1 MSLKAKTVLC
11 SVGISLMASTA
22 LYAADTTINEA
33 QHSVH
38 VRYTDLNLNRA
49 ADVARLYRRLSI
61 AAESVCGPRNFAG
74 YRTPG
79 YDSCVADTI
88 RQAVT
93 AVDSAALSAF
103 YVGEISI
110 AQGNSEVAQSR

>member
-11 SVGISLMASTA
+11 SVGIALMASTA
-22 LYAADTTINEA
+22 LYAADTPIEV

-61 AAESVCGPRNFAG
+61 AAESVCGPRDFAG

-79 YDSCVADTI
+79 YDSCVSSTI
-88 RQAVT
+88 KQAVA
-93 AVDSAALSAF
+93 AVDSAALTEF
-103 YVGEISI
+103 YEGKVS
-110 AQGNSEVAQSR
+110 VAQSGREIALSR

>member
-11 SVGISLMASTA
+11 SIGISLMASTA
-22 LYAADTTINEA
+22 LYAADLATNEA

-49 ADVARLYRRLSI
+49 ADVARLYRRLSN
-61 AAESVCGPRNFAG
+61 AAQSVCGPRNFAG

-88 RQAVT
+88 RDAVT
-93 AVDSAALSAF
+93 TIDSAALSAF
-103 YVGEISI
+103 YEGEISI
-110 AQGNSEVAQSR
+110 AQGNGEIAQSR

>member
-11 SVGISLMASTA
+11 SVGISLMASAA
-22 LYAADTTINEA
+22 LYAANTTLNEP

-61 AAESVCGPRNFAG
+61 AAQSVCGPRDFG
-74 YRTPG
+74 GHKTPG
-79 YDSCVADTI
+79 YDSCVAGTI
-88 RQAVT
+88 KQAVV

-103 YVGEISI
+103 YEGEISI
-110 AQGNSEVAQSR
+110 AQGNGEVTQSR